1 MKKLP
6 KRKKSKSLNILLK
19 IIPVLLILFV
29 LLGVYFIIKPK
40 ANDDIY
46 SLGDKGNAIFEN
58 VNPNFTVQ
66 FGVKDKPDRQWVR
79 FEAKPTTENPFEE
92 DSSTFL
98 QKIADKVLPKST
110 YGIEMSLKGVQ
121 LSQTEQ
127 LEEVDEDVLTV
138 AELLGTDEIKTS
150 VELVESGRVI
160 GENNQEPVAKKTVL
174 NKSVVE
180 GVDIEYQI
188 LEGIGLK
195 EEIVIRSLEEYTKG
209 CEGNISEC
217 KLPLNEF
224 IFDLKID
231 EGLELKYGWFTYKGK
246 STKGYYFTDNKGR
259 YVAHFLHNWAIDQ
272 SGNKTYDVDFEVLE
286 KEDNHYEAKV
296 TVDINWLFNPERVYP
311 VRIDPSIVHDTKTE
325 FDMGTN
331 YNTEVVDG
339 PKVQIKDNRIPITD
353 TNTSGIWSF
362 DDTSA
367 TGFTYYDYDTFES
380 PYPGGNDD
388 WTERNSVDPVISS
401 TTAYSGQYSL
411 YMPSGWGRNF
421 EGTIGETGQ
430 TSGAGYDTNTYP
442 YMCMAY
448 KIPSGTDVNML
459 IYILNVGW
467 RSISMTQPE
476 DQLTSYAK
484 VATWRLMTA
493 DNNWQY
499 RCINL
504 DHQLDISLGTGTHT
518 ITAVIWHNGG
528 GTYNTGPFYID
539 DFLIANMPPTKSV
552 KDAGSTDAYIM
563 GNSSLSAGTTEKG
576 MYFDGV
582 DDYVEIPSNFGL
594 TNANV
599 TLEAWVYLDSL
610 SLSGPI
616 IKVGS
621 TGQSGYGIGVGG
633 TYWDANTRGN
643 NLILLFEMVRWVN
656 TGVPVGLG
664 WHHVA
669 MVLNSSGHPSAY
681 LDGKL
686 VYSDTGSVA
695 ISPTLNATIIGG
707 YGTARYLNAT
717 IDDVRI
723 SNTARSEEAIM
734 GSYIAGSSEHT
745 GTHISSEI
753 ELDSNS
759 FLDDITWDAY
769 GDATNGEDPFS
780 TSNLVAQ
787 WNFNEKSGT
796 TAVSGGT
803 CGSSCN
809 GTLTNMTTTGQDV
822 SNSSGWTYNQRRLG
836 TGALVFDGTDD
847 RVVINSHSSLGA
859 TTGLT
864 IEAWVKPYSYSTGGY
879 NHILDKHGTYGLSI
893 YNGKPS
899 LYMTAGGWW
908 HPDIQPLEINK
919 WSHVVATYNGINKT
933 IFVNGV
939 QVAQTLQSGS
949 IGVTSNAVGIGAT
962 SAGPYYFNG
971 VIDTTRVYSRA
982 ITTSEVISHYKH
994 GDIDIKY
1001 RTSLDGTI
1009 WSEWNGG
1016 EEKKIET
1023 MEGNL
1028 CSTNIHGLVAYYP
1041 MDETSGTVM
1050 YDAKGGNNANVSG
1063 SYITEGKHN
1072 KSRSFTNS
1080 SDAAIVSSEISLT
1093 GTPYTI
1099 ETWFKWPLAPSA
1111 SWNTLTRGSTGD
1123 HQVIVQRSTMLLGAY
1138 STDISSFV
1146 SSGFNMNNIFAGWH
1160 HLAAV
1165 ASDGTTRFYIDGK
1178 LVGTASFK
1186 SERGIYAVGNYQLGG
1201 QQFGTIDEF
1210 KIYNI
1215 ELTPQ
1220 QITKNFLQGS
1230 QTNSTLRTE
1239 SSNIKMEGNSSLRI
1253 PSGNYSPEGYTAA
1266 HWKLDEVSGTG
1277 AYLKDNSFYGN
1288 HGTPIGTTYTE
1299 GKFDGA
1305 RDFNGSTNYIDIGTA
1320 VAPSLPVT
1328 ISAWVKPDSVLS
1340 AAHIVNTGKNQA
1352 AAHNHNGVWMT
1363 LYNNQVNIGFGN
1375 NTACG
1380 PGARREVATAS
1391 ATVPVGQWSH
1401 VVGVMNS
1408 DTSMAIYING
1418 VSVAL
1423 GAFSG
1428 TATTLVNNSSLPGA
1442 IGAWTDCGSGS
1453 RIAYFDGSIDDVA
1466 IVNRAY
1472 TGTEI
1477 AELYNADNSR
1487 NVSREIESNIK
1498 EGILMTRYPGY
1509 VGHPNNLSE
1518 MLADFVVNPGT
1529 TAPSATGGTITYSG
1543 YEKIHTFTSSG
1554 TFTANTN
1561 MNVKTLLV
1569 AGGGG
1574 GANTGSG
1581 GGGGGY
1587 VYNTKFGVSGQS
1599 YSIIVGGG
1607 GSGGVAT
1614 GASGVNG
1621 GNSVFSSLTAIGGG
1635 GGMSHGN
1642 SAGQNGGSGG
1652 GGPIKTAAPAAT
1664 GGIGSQGYN
1673 GGVGFVQA
1681 SWQGNSGGGGGAG
1694 GTGVAGGNS
1703 AGTGNGGPGLVNSIS
1718 GSTVYYA
1725 GGGGGGEVSGSFVGA
1740 GGIGGGGSAVLNAA
1754 GGHGTANTGGGGAGG
1769 SYTGSY
1775 FAGGNGGSG
1784 IVIIR
1789 SPNYY
1794 PVYTKEIVSD
1804 VNHSNFGDY
1813 YNTMYSTEMEVFVSG
1828 TWQFAVDG
1836 DDTVIVAV
1844 GGTTVAGK
1852 YGAGGACNCFTYAG
1866 SISLTA
1872 GTKYTVN
1879 VWHAEDAG
1887 GDSARLFYKDP
1898 NDSVWK
1904 IFSVSNT
1911 KGSAKL
1917 RAYEL
1922 PDDRVNTLSYITNGM
1937 PSLSEL
1943 PQYTALPFWIAS
1955 DRLGTNLELR
1965 YGESE
1970 YVNYEPDQNTVGY
1983 WEMGEIG
1990 KDTTLI
1996 TKVESA
2002 GFSDGSRANFWIGNS
2017 SYTAASFP
2025 ACSGGVT
2032 RGMFV
2037 VTEVNGSKSLSCYD
2051 TYGSSAASDAMAT
2064 YLNGLSSGT
2073 KIFMAVYDSANANLT
2088 ANAKTAITNLGSTS
2102 INSLGLRDGW
2112 AFIATKG
2119 SGKHAEQLVLSGGGV
2134 ATVFYDFTEIHL
2146 LDSSGNNNQGVV
2158 TGTSDSAGKV
2168 GSARSF
2174 NGSSSINLGTP
2185 STLQM
2190 TGNQTIEMWLYP
2202 TDLSARRNPFAKA
2215 YGGEGTITQEM
2226 SGVLNY
2232 YYGTAGANGTPYQAI
2247 GSIEPVIPYTWNHI
2261 AVVRDLRNMTLTWY
2275 INGKMTNT
2283 IAATYASATA
2293 SSLPAYIGTGYTNPY
2308 VGVID
2313 EVRLSDI
2320 PRSADEIRQ
2329 SYEIGKRT
2337 HPIKVNFKAN
2347 LLSANLISSSGDYSF
2362 SIDERSYGGN
2372 NYIEHLEVG
2381 DKIIVKQNY
2390 NGVEYIAQGNIATRN
2405 KDTGAVTVS
2414 GWDSGSTF
2422 PSGGYTVNA
2431 TVFKWQL
2438 EYVNLRENHPDDVDD
2453 ISRLTFSK
2461 TTDVGANFWID
2472 DVRLT
2477 SYGKTSNNTLAPTD
2491 SYLYG
2496 SSDNGLVAYF
2506 PMDETSGQLVKNVA
2520 GTKSG
2525 IATGTTVTTGYN
2537 SNARSFNGSSDYL
2550 SLAYNPVFNPS
2561 VLTVAS
2567 WIKTNSSATQ
2577 SVVALPG
2584 CDFDQSPCAYTPYQL
2599 YIDGG
2604 YLKAQLYNNSS
2615 QTITLTSP
2623 TQVNTNNWHHV
2634 ALSFGGG
2641 VAKLFIDGEVV
2652 ASDSLSGTMSQV
2664 TNDRLFIGA
2673 TWLYSTGV
2681 GRYFAGLIDE
2691 VRIYN
2696 RALSADE
2703 ILLQYD
2709 SRMKYVQYSAM
2720 FSRWNSN
2727 TDLDLYLS
2735 GLTVNYTPDGPTMD
2749 QIMRHGKWFT
2759 GGVKQ
2764 PYWWAK

>member
-6 KRKKSKSLNILLK
+6 KRKKSKSLKILLK

-46 SLGDKGNAIFEN
+46 SLGNKGNAIFEN
-58 VNPNFTVQ
+58 INPNFTVQ
-66 FGVKDKPDRQWVR
+66 FGVKDKPDTQWVR

-127 LEEVDEDVLTV
+127 LEGVGEEVLSV
-138 AELLGTDEIKTS
+138 AELLGTEEIKTS

-160 GENNQEPVAKKTVL
+160 GEYNEEPVAKETVV

-195 EEIVIRSLEEYTKG
+195 EEIVIRSLEEYTKE

-246 STKGYYFTDNKGR
+246 STKGYYFTDTKGR
-259 YVAHFLHNWAIDQ
+259 YVAHFLHNWAIDEV
-272 SGNKTYDVDFEVLE
+272 GNKTYDVDFEVLE

-353 TNTSGIWSF
+353 ANTSGIWSF

-421 EGTIGETGQ
+421 EGTIGEDGQ

-476 DQLTSYAK
+476 DQLTSYAL
-484 VATWRLMTA
+484 VGTWLPINA

-499 RCINL
+499 KCINL
-504 DHQLDISLGTGTHT
+504 DHQLDDTLGTGTHT
-518 ITAVIWHNGG
+518 ITAVIWHTGG

-552 KDAGSTDAYIM
+552 KDAGSTDAYVM
-563 GNSSLSAGTTEKG
+563 GTSLPSAGTTGNG
-576 MYFDGV
+576 MYFDGI
-582 DDYVEIPSNFGL
+582 DDYVEIPSSFGL
-594 TNANV
+594 ANTNV

-616 IKVGS
+616 VKVG
-621 TGQSGYGIGVGG
+621 TIGPSGYGMGVGN
-633 TYWDANTRGN
+633 TTWDSTNRGN
-643 NLILLFEMVRWVN
+643 NLVLLFENIRWIN
-656 TGVPVGLG
+656 TGVPIGLG

-669 MVLNSSGHPSAY
+669 MVLNSSGQPSAY
-681 LDGKL
+681 LDGRL
-686 VYSDTGSVA
+686 VYSDTAGSGLG
-695 ISPTLNATIIGG
+695 PTFNATVVGG
-707 YGTARYLNAT
+707 YKRIVGNPRFLEGI

-734 GSYIAGSSEHT
+734 GSYIAGASEHS
-745 GTHISSEI
+745 GEYFSSQE
-753 ELDSNS
+753 ELDSTS
-759 FLDDITWDAY
+759 FLDDITLDSY
-769 GDATNGEDPFS
+769 GDATNEEEPFS
-780 TSNLVAQ
+780 TTGLVAQ
-787 WNFNEKSGT
+787 WDFNEKSGT
-796 TAVSGGT
+796 TAAVSGGT
-803 CGSSCN
+803 CGTSCN
-809 GTLTNMTTTGQDV
+809 GTLTAMTTTGQDV
-822 SNSSGWTYNQRRLG
+822 SISSGWTYNGRKSG
-836 TGALVFDGTDD
+836 DGALVFDGTDD
-847 RVVINSHSSLGA
+847 RVVINSHSTLGL

-864 IEAWVKPYSYSTGGY
+864 IESWVKPYSYSTGGY

-908 HPDIQPLEINK
+908 HPDIEPLELNK

-933 IFVNGV
+933 IYVNGI

-949 IGVTSNAVGIGAT
+949 IGITSNAVGIGAT

-982 ITTSEVISHYKH
+982 ITTSEILSHYKI
-994 GDIDIKY
+994 GNIDLRY
-1001 RTSLDGTI
+1001 RTSLDGTT

-1016 EEKKIET
+1016 SEKKIDS
-1023 MEGNL
+1023 MDGNL
-1028 CSTNIHGLVAYYP
+1028 CSSDIHGLVAYYP

-1050 YDAKGGNNANVSG
+1050 YDARSSNNANVSG

-1072 KSRSFTNS
+1072 KSRSFINS
-1080 SDAAIVSSEISLT
+1080 GDAAIVSSEISLF

-1123 HQVIVQRSTMLLGAY
+1123 HQVIVQRSTMLLGVF
-1138 STDISSFV
+1138 STDAASFISS
-1146 SSGFNMNNIFAGWH
+1146 GYYINTLDDGWH
-1160 HLAAV
+1160 HLVAV
-1165 ASDGTTRFYIDGK
+1165 ASDGTTRFFIDGK
-1178 LVGTASFK
+1178 HVGTSASK
-1186 SERGIYAVGNYQLGG
+1186 SERGIYAIGNYQGGG

-1239 SSNIKMEGNSSLRI
+1239 SSNIRMEGNSSFRI
-1253 PSGNYSPEGYTAA
+1253 PSSNYSPEGYTAA
-1266 HWKLDEVSGTG
+1266 HWKLDEINGTG
-1277 AYLKDNSFYGN
+1277 AYLKDNSFYSN
-1288 HGTPIGTTYTE
+1288 HGTPVGATYAE
-1299 GKFDGA
+1299 GKFGGA
-1305 RDFNGSTNYIDIGTA
+1305 RDFNGSTNYVDLGNN

-1328 ISAWVKPDSVLS
+1328 ISAWVKPDSVQTG
-1340 AAHIVNTGKNQA
+1340 HIVNTGKNYPA
-1352 AAHNHNGVWMT
+1352 PHPHNGVWMT

-1375 NTACG
+1375 NTVCG
-1380 PGARREVATAS
+1380 PSARREVATAS
-1391 ATVPVGQWSH
+1391 ATVPVGKWSH

-1423 GAFSG
+1423 GAFGG
-1428 TATTLVNNSSLPGA
+1428 TATFLANNSSLPGS

-1466 IVNRAY
+1466 IVNRSY
-1472 TGTEI
+1472 TASEV
-1477 AELYNADNSR
+1477 AELYNAGKNR
-1487 NVSREIESNIK
+1487 KVSREIESNAK

-1518 MLADFVVNPGT
+1518 MLADFHVYNPSS
-1529 TAPSATGGTITYSG
+1529 PKISATGGTIS
-1543 YEKIHTFTSSG
+1543 YEGIYKSHKFTSSG
-1554 TFTANTN
+1554 TFS
-1561 MNVKTLLV
+1561 VSS
-1569 AGGGG
+1569 
-1574 GANTGSG
+1574 GSGNAKFLIVG
-1581 GGGGGY
+1581 GGGGGGGSY
-1587 VYNTKFGVSGQS
+1587 VAGNEGYGGGGAGGLLTS
-1599 YSIIVGGG
+1599 YDIGLISLSTNSYPITVGGG
-1607 GSGGVAT
+1607 GSQN
-1614 GASGVNG
+1614 SKG
-1621 GNSVFSSLTAIGGG
+1621 GNSSAFGYTAEGGG
-1635 GGMSHGN
+1635 NGGYRDL
-1642 SAGQNGGSGG
+1642 AGGNGGSGG
-1652 GGPIKTAAPAAT
+1652 GGRGYAAT
-1664 GGIGSQGYN
+1664 RAGGIGNAGPPRQGYN
-1673 GGVGFVQA
+1673 GGEGQWL
-1681 SWQGNSGGGGGAG
+1681 SGQYMGGGGGGGAAANG
-1694 GTGVAGGNS
+1694 GAGTNTVGGAGGS
-1703 AGTGNGGPGLVNSIS
+1703 GRYIPIEGGKG
-1718 GSTVYYA
+1718 YYA
-1725 GGGGGGEVSGSFVGA
+1725 GGGGGARDANAGA
-1740 GGIGGGGSAVLNAA
+1740 GGIGGGGA
-1754 GGHGTANTGGGGAGG
+1754 GFTGVSGNGTPGTANTGGGGGGAGRTSG
-1769 SYTGSY
+1769 TG
-1775 FAGGNGGSG
+1775 GVGGSG
-1784 IVIIR
+1784 VVIV
-1789 SPNYY
+1789 SYPYDNY
-1794 PVYTKEIVSD
+1794 PVYTKEIVESAVHRD
-1804 VNHSNFGDY
+1804 FGDY
-1813 YNTMYSTEMEVFVSG
+1813 YNTMYSTEMEVLVSG

-1836 DDTVIVAV
+1836 DDAIIASV

-1852 YGAGGACNCFTYAG
+1852 YGPGGQCNCFTYVG

-1872 GTKYTVN
+1872 GSKYTVN
-1879 VWHAEDAG
+1879 VWQEEDAG
-1887 GDSARLFYKDP
+1887 GDSGQLWFKDP
-1898 NDSVWK
+1898 NDTVWK
-1904 IFSVSNT
+1904 HFSVSNMA
-1911 KGSAKL
+1911 GSAKL
-1917 RAYEL
+1917 RAYDL
-1922 PDDRVNTLSYITNGM
+1922 PESYVNTSSYITNGM

-1943 PQYTALPFWIAS
+1943 EKPTALPFWIAS
-1955 DRLGTNLELR
+1955 DKVGTNLELT
-1965 YGESE
+1965 YGENE
-1970 YVNYEPDQNTVGY
+1970 YVNYEPDRYTVGQ
-1983 WEMGEIG
+1983 WSLEE
-1990 KDTTLI
+1990 
-1996 TKVESA
+1996 VA
-2002 GFSDGSRANFWIGNS
+2002 G
-2017 SYTAASFP
+2017 
-2025 ACSGGVT
+2025 
-2032 RGMFV
+2032 
-2037 VTEVNGSKSLSCYD
+2037 NGAYIK
-2051 TYGSSAASDAMAT
+2051 
-2064 YLNGLSSGT
+2064 
-2073 KIFMAVYDSANANLT
+2073 
-2088 ANAKTAITNLGSTS
+2088 
-2102 INSLGLRDGW
+2102 
-2112 AFIATKG
+2112 
-2119 SGKHAEQLVLSGGGV
+2119 
-2134 ATVFYDFTEIHL
+2134 
-2146 LDSSGNNNQGVV
+2146 DSSGNNLNGTP
-2158 TGTSDSAGKV
+2158 TGTTYVGGKV

-2174 NGSSSINLGTP
+2174 NGSSNINLGTP
-2185 STLQM
+2185 SALQM

-2215 YGGEGTITQEM
+2215 YGGEGTITQET

-2232 YYGTAGANGTPYQAI
+2232 YYGTAGGNGTPYQAI
-2247 GSIEPVIPYTWNHI
+2247 GSIQPVIPYTWNHI

-2293 SSLPAYIGTGYTNPY
+2293 SALPAYIGTGYTNPY

-2313 EVRLSDI
+2313 EVRISNI

-2337 HPIKVNFKAN
+2337 HPIKVNFKAD
-2347 LLSANLISSSGDYSF
+2347 LLSGNLISSSGDYSF
-2362 SIDERSYGGN
+2362 SIDERPYGAN

-2381 DKIIVKQNY
+2381 DKIIVKENY
-2390 NGVEYIAQGNIATRN
+2390 NGIEYIAQGNIATRN

-2422 PSGGYTVNA
+2422 PSGGYTVNS
-2431 TVFKWQL
+2431 TVFKWQK
-2438 EYVNLRENHPDDVDD
+2438 EYVDLRQNLADDVDD
-2453 ISRLTFSK
+2453 ISRLTFRK

-2472 DVRLT
+2472 DARLS
-2477 SYGKTSNNTLAPTD
+2477 SYGKTSSNTLTPAD

-2496 SSDNGLVAYF
+2496 SSDDNLVAYF

-2520 GTKSG
+2520 STQSSG
-2525 IATGTTVTTGYN
+2525 IATGTIISDGYN
-2537 SNARSFNGSSDYL
+2537 SKARNFNGTSDYIDISSPQGL
-2550 SLAYNPVFNPS
+2550 PSGSHDRTVSAWIYVNGCSGNINHIFHYGNSAVDQAWGLAILCSTMGLGAHEWDVTAADFAG
-2561 VLTVAS
+2561 TVPTGE
-2567 WIKTNSSATQ
+2567 W
-2577 SVVALPG
+2577 VHVA
-2584 CDFDQSPCAYTPYQL
+2584 
-2599 YIDGG
+2599 
-2604 YLKAQLYNNSS
+2604 
-2615 QTITLTSP
+2615 ITLTSGGIKTHYINGQNVGTLSSTP
-2623 TQVNTNNWHHV
+2623 NTVLSV
-2634 ALSFGGG
+2634 AR
-2641 VAKLFIDGEVV
+2641 I
-2652 ASDSLSGTMSQV
+2652 GTRV
-2664 TNDRLFIGA
+2664 LPAENFN
-2673 TWLYSTGV
+2673 
-2681 GRYFAGLIDE
+2681 GLIDE
-2691 VRIYN
+2691 IRVYN

-2703 ILLQYD
+2703 ILQQYD
-2709 SRMKYVQYSAM
+2709 SRINYIQYDAM
-2720 FSRWNSN
+2720 FSRWSNN
-2727 TDLDLYLS
+2727 TDQEIYLY
-2735 GLTVNYTPDGPTMD
+2735 GVGINYTPDGPTMD
-2749 QIMRHGKWFT
+2749 QVMRHGKWFT